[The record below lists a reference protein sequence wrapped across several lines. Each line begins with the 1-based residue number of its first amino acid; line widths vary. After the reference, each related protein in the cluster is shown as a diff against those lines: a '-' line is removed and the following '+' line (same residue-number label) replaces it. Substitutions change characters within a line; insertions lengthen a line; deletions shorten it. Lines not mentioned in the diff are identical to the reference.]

1 MHEMMNFQMMMSQDM
16 LLLLLL
22 QTLSSLSLL

>member
-16 LLLLLL
+16 LLLLL